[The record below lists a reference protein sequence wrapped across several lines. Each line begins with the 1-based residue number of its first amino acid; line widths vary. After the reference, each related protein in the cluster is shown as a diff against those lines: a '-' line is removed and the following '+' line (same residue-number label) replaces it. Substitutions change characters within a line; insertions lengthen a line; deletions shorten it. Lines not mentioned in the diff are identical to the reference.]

1 MAYLQVESHK
11 PSRRGKPLL
20 SIRARLIAVALL
32 TVTPLIFERVHGLE
46 RARAERIE
54 IAQTQVADLARGAA
68 EAQRSVVYS
77 LRALLQLIADVYAK
91 TPQQPPECNRTL
103 SDLAGKVPWIYAVAI
118 VSADG
123 RV

>member
-54 IAQTQVADLARGAA
+54 IAQTQVADLARGGA
-68 EAQRSVVYS
+68 EAQRSVV
-77 LRALLQLIADVYAK
+77 
-91 TPQQPPECNRTL
+91 
-103 SDLAGKVPWIYAVAI
+103 
-118 VSADG
+118 
-123 RV
+123 